1 MSLPVIGCVEV
12 EPLGIES
19 SVLLG
24 VCVLLMVYL
33 GYALLRPE
41 KF

>member
-1 MSLPVIGCVEV
+1 MHLESLVMLAI
-12 EPLGIES
+12 
-19 SVLLG
+19 
-24 VCVLLMVYL
+24 CVLLMVYL